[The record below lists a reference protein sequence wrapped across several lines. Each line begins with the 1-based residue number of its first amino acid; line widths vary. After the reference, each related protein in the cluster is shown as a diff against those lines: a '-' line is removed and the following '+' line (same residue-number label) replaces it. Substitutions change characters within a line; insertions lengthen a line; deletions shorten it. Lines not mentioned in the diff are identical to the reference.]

1 MSTRPSAA
9 QRLRD
14 IGVGMEWDAKA
25 KRGRERVENY
35 GGSKEQGRHRR
46 GENLPTAKNGSRAKK
61 R

>member
-9 QRLRD
+9 RRIQD
-14 IGVGMEWDAKA
+14 IGVGMEYEANA

>member
-1 MSTRPSAA
+1 
-9 QRLRD
+9 
-14 IGVGMEWDAKA
+14 MEYEANA